1 MLKAFAITDVGRK
14 RQLNEDFVCAKTEK
28 IGALPNFFI
37 IADGMGGHK
46 AGERASKET
55 VEIMLESLSKNE
67 NADAKECLSNALR
80 AANFRVFQDANGSEE
95 LEGMGTTAV
104 AATILGTKLCAM
116 NVGDSRL
123 YVISQGE
130 IRQITMDHSLVE
142 EMVRKGVLPK
152 EKARNHPKKNIITRA
167 VGVSPIVEPDFF
179 EVELKAGDKV
189 LMCSDGLSNMLE
201 DEELRGI
208 AESKGSLEEKA
219 RLLIDAANVN
229 GGKDNISVILI
240 EIPAE

>member
-28 IGALPNFFI
+28 VGALPNFFI

-55 VEIMLESLSKNE
+55 VEIMLDSLAKSESPNPKEALE
-67 NADAKECLSNALR
+67 DALKT
-80 AANFRVFQDANGSEE
+80 ANFKVFQDASASEE
-95 LEGMGTTAV
+95 LEGMGTTVV
-104 AATILGTKLCAM
+104 AATILGRKLCVM

-123 YVISQGE
+123 YVISQGR
-130 IRQITMDHSLVE
+130 ICQITMDHSLVE
-142 EMVRKGVLPK
+142 EMVRKGVLPR

-208 AESKGSLEEKA
+208 ADSIGSLGEKA
-219 RLLIDAANVN
+219 RLMIDAANVN